1 MATGE
6 PTDLQAKAFALLD
19 LPPKRRVGDRL
30 AEQVARI
37 APVDADPG
45 PSRLV
50 KFRQVYRPV
59 IHGYWQVR
67 LRRTGVGCIPQKR

>member
-6 PTDLQAKAFALLD
+6 PTGLRPKAFALLD

-30 AEQVARI
+30 AEWMARVT
-37 APVDADPG
+37 PVDADPG

-50 KFRQVYRPV
+50 KFRQVCRPL
-59 IHGYWQVR
+59 IHGYRPVR
-67 LRRTGVGCIPQKR
+67 LRRTGVDCIPQKR